1 MVFGRRKRKKQSL
14 NGMDRAAGAVVG
26 LGALNWGL
34 VGLANFDAIKLTFG
48 RSAASRAVY
57 SVVGAAGVYTL
68 LRRRQLSK

>member
-1 MVFGRRKRKKQSL
+1 
-14 NGMDRAAGAVVG
+14 VG

-68 LRRRQLSK
+68 LRRRQLSR